1 VLYGNYLNESLSSS
15 LSLLL
20 RLGFKLLTFPT
31 LAAETVGGPASIADW
46 IHFEAIQLL
55 VYHASAVITTL
66 VLSALVCFV
75 IERLMRDG
83 PMKRLIIL
91 IDEIFVA
98 LVILFLVAELALHL
112 WQK

>member
-1 VLYGNYLNESLSSS
+1 MRAYTSLPR
-15 LSLLL
+15 LL
-20 RLGFKLLTFPT
+20 RLSLKLLTFQRG
-31 LAAETVGGPASIADW
+31 LSAESEGGPVSITDW
-46 IHFEAIQLL
+46 IHLEAIQLL

-83 PMKRLIIL
+83 PMKRVIIL

-98 LVILFLVAELALHL
+98 LVILFLVAEAALHF